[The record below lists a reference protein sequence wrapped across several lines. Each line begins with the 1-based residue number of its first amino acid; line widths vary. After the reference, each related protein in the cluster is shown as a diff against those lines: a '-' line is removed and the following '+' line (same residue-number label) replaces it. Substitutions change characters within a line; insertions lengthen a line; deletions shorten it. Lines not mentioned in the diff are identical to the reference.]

1 MDLKRVFVLTL
12 FLGIFC
18 PAFCCGDTLHC
29 RLYFPVG
36 SSTPDLSY
44 RDNGVR
50 LDSLLSGIRSRQAH
64 SVLRRISMRSGACP
78 MNGSRPCGALSWN
91 AFPSPIR
98 YSHAPLRGMTGRG
111 LPHLSRLPTCPTA
124 RRPSVSFVI
133 LPSG

>member
-1 MDLKRVFVLTL
+1 MTL

-64 SVLRRISMRSGACP
+64 SVLRRISMRSGSSPEGNSAS
-78 MNGSRPCGALSWN
+78 NRRLSDERL
-91 AFPSPIR
+91 AS
-98 YSHAPLRGMTGRG
+98 LRG
-111 LPHLSRLPTCPTA
+111 LILERLPGP
-124 RRPSVSFVI
+124 RFGIRMHLF
-133 LPSG
+133 GE

>member
-1 MDLKRVFVLTL
+1 MTL

-50 LDSLLSGIRSRQAH
+50 LDSLLLGIRFPAGPFRAAPYQYALGIVARGKFSLKQAP
-64 SVLRRISMRSGACP
+64 VR
-78 MNGSRPCGALSWN
+78 
-91 AFPSPIR
+91 
-98 YSHAPLRGMTGRG
+98 
-111 LPHLSRLPTCPTA
+111 
-124 RRPSVSFVI
+124 
-133 LPSG
+133 

>member
-1 MDLKRVFVLTL
+1 MDLKRIFVLTL

-18 PAFCCGDTLHC
+18 PAFCCGDTLHY

-64 SVLRRISMRSGACP
+64 SVLRRISMRSGSSPEGNSAS
-78 MNGSRPCGALSWN
+78 NRRLSDERL
-91 AFPSPIR
+91 AS
-98 YSHAPLRGMTGRG
+98 LRG
-111 LPHLSRLPTCPTA
+111 LILERLPVPD
-124 RRPSVSFVI
+124 
-133 LPSG
+133 

>member
-1 MDLKRVFVLTL
+1 MDLKRIFVLTL

-18 PAFCCGDTLHC
+18 PAFCCGDTLHY

-64 SVLRRISMRSGACP
+64 SVLP
-78 MNGSRPCGALSWN
+78 PYQYALGIV
-91 AFPSPIR
+91 ARGQFR
-98 YSHAPLRGMTGRG
+98 FKQAPVR
-111 LPHLSRLPTCPTA
+111 
-124 RRPSVSFVI
+124 
-133 LPSG
+133 